1 MLKDLGWYNEDDEI
15 RPLLIYL
22 PIYKNQEKDI
32 LNVRENCILEI
43 IYFGVNKTGKFR
55 ITAKRLDS
63 LYGNYWVCKCVPERI
78 ESFIDNYSD
87 GFHYLSV
94 DKILTVVDTNK
105 TTVEKSEPSFL
116 SNDSSTLID
125 TMSEFGFQN
134 YDSGTSNS
142 QISVASE
149 HTTTELGSIS
159 DLGIMGLSDK
169 DDALVNSS
177 SLNELPAQDTI
188 IMNSNINNLEAEI
201 PINDSASLSS
211 NIDNVTSE
219 STQQDSGVSSEDP
232 SKTLSESVQQDNGV
246 VTSEPSTSTAETIK
260 IDTLGS
266 DDYSSLVM
274 E

>member
-1 MLKDLGWYNEDDEI
+1 
-15 RPLLIYL
+15 
-22 PIYKNQEKDI
+22 
-32 LNVRENCILEI
+32 
-43 IYFGVNKTGKFR
+43 
-55 ITAKRLDS
+55 
-63 LYGNYWVCKCVPERI
+63 
-78 ESFIDNYSD
+78 
-87 GFHYLSV
+87 
-94 DKILTVVDTNK
+94 
-105 TTVEKSEPSFL
+105 
-116 SNDSSTLID
+116 
-125 TMSEFGFQN
+125 MSEFGFQN